1 MQDMTE
7 VKIFLADTYAL
18 IELLGGNPNYKP
30 YLNHA
35 LITTK
40 FNLVELYYHFLHDYG
55 KETADKY
62 LQLYSKFVI
71 PITYSSIRKG
81 MEFKLKHEKISKK
94 FFVSQKSRSD
104 FSGHKKEN
112 LSYVDCIGYALALEL
127 GVKFLTGDEK
137 FENKDNVEYVK

>member
-1 MQDMTE
+1 MKDTTE
-7 VKIFLADTYAL
+7 TRIFFADTYAL
-18 IELLGGNPNYKP
+18 IELLGGNPNYKH
-30 YLNHA
+30 YLKHI

-62 LQLYSKFVI
+62 LDLYSKFVI
-71 PITYSSIRKG
+71 PITYSSIKKG
-81 MEFKLKHEKISKK
+81 MEFKLKNKK
-94 FFVSQKSRSD
+94 
-104 FSGHKKEN
+104 KK

-127 GVKFLTGDEK
+127 GIKFLTGDKK